1 MKVDA
6 RRADSLCAAP
16 PLELRA
22 LLLYGP
28 NEGLARERAL
38 KAARAIVPDAT
49 DPFRLS
55 DLAPAAVKDDP
66 ARLADELGAFAFGG
80 GRRVVSL
87 RGATDGLAAAIE
99 SALDIPGD
107 ALLIVEAGELGPRSS
122 LRKLFEGATNA
133 AALPCYDDGV
143 EAAEAIVIKELAGAG
158 LSIEDD
164 ALARLIERA
173 GSDRGQLRRAL
184 ATLSLYMATPGAR
197 AVTRGDVDAV
207 VGDAAELSL
216 DELCDAV
223 GLGDLARLDR
233 AIMRAEREG
242 LHAVALLRAVG
253 RHLARLHRVT
263 AEAASGRSIESAMAA
278 LRPPIFYANQA
289 GFRRQAGLWSVAR
302 LSDALGLL
310 QDAEADCKTSGLPVE
325 SVAARTLLRIA
336 GAARSGRAGA

>member
-1 MKVDA
+1 VKVEA
-6 RRADSLCAAP
+6 RRAEGLCASP
-16 PLELRA
+16 PAELRA

-28 NEGLARERAL
+28 NEGLVRERAL
-38 KAARAIVPDAT
+38 KAARAIVPDAH

-55 DLAPAAVKDDP
+55 DLAPALVKDDP
-66 ARLADELGAFAFGG
+66 ARLADELGALAFGG

-87 RGATDGLAAAIE
+87 RGATDGLSATIE
-99 SALDIPGD
+99 SALETPGD

-173 GSDRGQLRRAL
+173 GNDRGQLRRAL
-184 ATLSLYMATPGAR
+184 TTLTPYMAAPGAQSIKR
-197 AVTRGDVDAV
+197 SDVDAV
-207 VGDAAELSL
+207 IGDAAELSL

-233 AIMRAEREG
+233 AIVRAEREG

-253 RHLARLHRVT
+253 RHLARLHRV
-263 AEAASGRSIESAMAA
+263 AADAASGRSLDAAMSA
-278 LRPPIFYANQA
+278 LRPPIFFAHQA
-289 GFRRQAGLWSVAR
+289 GFRRQAALWSVGR
-302 LSDALGLL
+302 LADALALL
-310 QDAEADCKTSGLPVE
+310 QDAEADCKTTGLPAD

-336 GAARSGRAGA
+336 GAARSGRAAG